1 MAEDLRI
8 NGEIFRGVEFI
19 TVRNTDN
26 KDVKYFKSGTGG
38 GGGRDYRVATSD
50 EIKDI
55 FKQVVNKND

>member
-1 MAEDLRI
+1 MTEDLRI

-26 KDVKYFKSGTGG
+26 KDVKYFKGGTG

-55 FKQVVNKND
+55 FK